1 MEENLFTQEDEW
13 AKRVLVRLPGIRE
26 RDPWPALDRQPIG
39 PDSRQRVHLV
49 ILGFDPYA
57 EALAVHA
64 ALVAHYPNFRPEEA
78 EPIRSRI
85 TIVNNEGEEWEAP
98 FISRYKPLF
107 DNSFW
112 WRIKGENDVP
122 QRHQP
127 SCCGERQV
135 FTDIEWEF
143 IHADPEGSFVHR
155 LLESWSANPEEQL
168 TVAVSGSSDADNL
181 HWCSLL
187 PPSLAAAQ
195 VPVLLRQK
203 DTGPAYQAGL
213 GGNVHLFGMA
223 GAAPEM
229 TRLLCEMGKRVNY
242 LYTCFSGDGV
252 IPGAF
257 PPEAVERAWREKCSP
272 RMRRSSVCNVM
283 GITTK
288 LRSLGHDARDVD
300 AYYDLTEA
308 EADMLARTEHYRW
321 CTERLIA
328 GYRPCTEAE
337 RAAIGRNIEQ
347 ILEARRTG
355 QEPPENLKE
364 KFKEKDIHYDLCAY
378 DELGPDASGRDVKR
392 YDFDVVAG
400 IPLILKPALSVSRR
414 GNG

>member
-26 RDPWPALDRQPIG
+26 QDPWPALDRQPIG

-64 ALVAHYPNFRPEEA
+64 ALVAHYPNFRPEDA

-85 TIVNNEGEEWEAP
+85 TIVNNDGEEWEVP

-107 DNSFW
+107 ENSFW
-112 WRIKGENDVP
+112 RRV
-122 QRHQP
+122 
-127 SCCGERQV
+127 ERGNVVTQYHAPAYNGKRKT
-135 FTDIEWEF
+135 FTDVEWEF
-143 IHADPEGSFVHR
+143 IHADPEGAFVQG
-155 LLESWSANPEEQL
+155 LLEAWAADPAEQL

-181 HWCSLL
+181 RWCSLL

-213 GGNVHLFGMA
+213 EGNVHLFGMA
-223 GAAPEM
+223 GAEPEM
-229 TRLLCEMGKRVNY
+229 TRLLSEMGKRVNY
-242 LYTCFSGDGV
+242 LYTCFAGEGV
-252 IPGAF
+252 IPDIF
-257 PPEAVERAWREKCSP
+257 PPEAVERSWREKCSP

-288 LRSLGHDARDVD
+288 LRSLGHDARYADT
-300 AYYDLTEA
+300 YYDLTEA

>member
-1 MEENLFTQEDEW
+1 MEERLFTQEEEW

-85 TIVNNEGEEWEAP
+85 TIVNNDGEEWEVP

-107 DNSFW
+107 ENSFW
-112 WRIKGENDVP
+112 RRVERGDVVTQYHAP
-122 QRHQP
+122 AYNGKR
-127 SCCGERQV
+127 SS
-135 FTDIEWEF
+135 FTDVEWEF
-143 IHADPEGSFVHR
+143 IHADPEGALVQG
-155 LLESWSANPEEQL
+155 LLEAWAADPDEQL
-168 TVAVSGSSDADNL
+168 TVAVSGSGDADNL
-181 HWCSLL
+181 HWCRQL
-187 PPSLAAAQ
+187 PPSLAKTQ

-203 DTGPAYQAGL
+203 ETGLVGQAGL
-213 GGNVHLFGMA
+213 ESNVHLFGMA
-223 GAAPEM
+223 DAEPEM
-229 TRLLCEMGKRVNY
+229 TRLLSEMGKRVNY
-242 LYTCFSGDGV
+242 LYTCFTGKDV
-252 IPGAF
+252 IPETF
-257 PPEAVERAWREKCSP
+257 PPEAVERAWWEKCSP
-272 RMRRSSVCNVM
+272 RMRRSSICCVM
-283 GITTK
+283 GMTPK
-288 LRSLGHDARDVD
+288 LRSLGHDPRDVD
-300 AYYDLTEA
+300 AYYTLTDTEA
-308 EADMLARTEHYRW
+308 GLLARTEHYRW

-414 GNG
+414 GSG